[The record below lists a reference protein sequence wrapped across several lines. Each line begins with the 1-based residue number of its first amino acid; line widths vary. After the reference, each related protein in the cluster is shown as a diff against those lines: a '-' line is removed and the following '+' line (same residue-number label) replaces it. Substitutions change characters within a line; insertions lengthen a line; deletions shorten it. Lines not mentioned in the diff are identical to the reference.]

1 MDKDCQRI
9 DQRAF
14 AGNEPDEM
22 SQVEAVAYLLNNLVK
37 YEFNVFVVSSPFSF
51 LLFCVPIDTF

>member
-51 LLFCVPIDTF
+51 LFLCAN